1 METFASGMWFPAG
14 MVNEQADVLC
24 GGGAH
29 APISEIEVDVII
41 QDADTAINGTAWPM
55 PPVPPPERWAPTV
68 PFLYEE
74 NHAIAGPGITSGY
87 AAGFYKDLTVS
98 R

>member
-14 MVNEQADVLC
+14 MGNEQADVLC

-41 QDADTAINGTAWPM
+41 QDADTAINGTA
-55 PPVPPPERWAPTV
+55 
-68 PFLYEE
+68 
-74 NHAIAGPGITSGY
+74 
-87 AAGFYKDLTVS
+87 
-98 R
+98 